1 MYANRLIVPEMV
13 DTLPKPVMRGE
24 RGGGEESMHDYRK
37 MYDNVCPTS
46 FTLEIILRHSKKHPH
61 NSPFSNVRY
70 DIRTFG
76 QSPGGIKGGKIAST
90 EHQL

>member
-13 DTLPKPVMRGE
+13 DTPPKPVMRGE

-46 FTLEIILRHSKKHPH
+46 FTL
-61 NSPFSNVRY
+61 
-70 DIRTFG
+70 
-76 QSPGGIKGGKIAST
+76 
-90 EHQL
+90 